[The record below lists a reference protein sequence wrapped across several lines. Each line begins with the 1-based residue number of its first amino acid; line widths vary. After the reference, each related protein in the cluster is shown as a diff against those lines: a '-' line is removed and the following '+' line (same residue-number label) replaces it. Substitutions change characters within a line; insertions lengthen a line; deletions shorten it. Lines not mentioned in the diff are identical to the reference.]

1 MAELGVRDVCDML
14 RDAVKFI
21 EDEIAQ
27 KEERITVLTAR
38 LHKLQSQPD
47 PNPEQIA
54 EIKADIQA
62 LEAQLKSDRPQL
74 TAFKEEVQA
83 ICPPK

>member
-1 MAELGVRDVCDML
+1 MSELGVRDVCDML

-21 EDEIAQ
+21 EIAQ

-62 LEAQLKSDRPQL
+62 LEAQLKSDRSQL

-83 ICPPK
+83 HCPPK